1 MLCVDAAIVDL
12 GRVRGLVLFKGKGPR
27 FRRIAGDT
35 FYVPSS
41 TGTGGYV
48 VNLADT
54 SCTCPAHEETG
65 TRCKHLWAASFFR
78 DGVPGALP
86 AEPVVS
92 EASRPT
98 YAQNWPAYNRAQCE
112 EKERVQILL
121 RGLCDGIEQPKQK
134 MGRPRMPLRDTVY
147 AAVMKVYGTMSGRRS
162 TTDIR
167 ACESAGH
174 IDNAPAYNTVF
185 KYVEQPSLAPLLK
198 QLVDQSARP
207 LAAIEKT
214 FAADGTGFAT
224 QTYVR
229 WHDYRHGEDRRVQRW
244 VKAHAMVG
252 TLTNIVTAIE
262 VTEGSVNDSPM
273 FGELVERTAANG
285 FAMREVSA
293 DKAYLSHA
301 NLAAVERVGAQPF
314 IPFKT
319 NSTTAG
325 SGAWERLYHLYSLNQ
340 EDFMK
345 HYHLRSNVESTFSA
359 IKRKFGAGVRSK
371 VPAAQFN
378 EVYLKCLCHN
388 LSMLVHSI
396 HELNIEPRFWQPRT
410 ETGS

>member
-1 MLCVDAAIVDL
+1 MFCVDAAVIDL
-12 GRVRGLVLFKGKGPR
+12 GRVRGLALLKGKRPR
-27 FRRIAGDT
+27 FRHIAADT

-41 TGTGGYV
+41 TGKGGYV

-65 TRCKHLWAASFFR
+65 IRCKHLWAASFFR
-78 DGVPGALP
+78 DGFPAAPP

-98 YAQNWPAYNRAQCE
+98 YPQNWPAYNRAQCE
-112 EKERVQILL
+112 EKERAQILL
-121 RGLCDGIEQPKQK
+121 RGLCDGIEQPPQR
-134 MGRPRMPLRDTVY
+134 MGRPRMPLRDTIY

-162 TTDIR
+162 TTDIK
-167 ACESAGH
+167 ACAAAGH
-174 IDNAPAYNTVF
+174 VDQAPAYNTVF
-185 KYVEQPSLAPLLK
+185 KYVEQPGLTPLLRH
-198 QLVDQSARP
+198 LVEESARP
-207 LAAIEKT
+207 LAAVENA

-229 WHDYRHGEDRRVQRW
+229 WHDYQHGQDRRVQRW

-252 TLTNIVTAIE
+252 TLTNVVTALE

-273 FGELVERTAANG
+273 FATLVAQTAANG
-285 FAMREVSA
+285 FHMREVSA

-301 NLAAVERVGAQPF
+301 NLAAVESVGARPF

-319 NSTTAG
+319 NSGSAG
-325 SGAWERLYHLYSLNQ
+325 SDAWERLWHHYAANR

-345 HYHLRSNVESTFSA
+345 HYHARSNVESTFSA
-359 IKRKFGAGVRSK
+359 IKRKFGSGVRSK
-371 VPAAQFN
+371 IPPAQFN

>member
-1 MLCVDAAIVDL
+1 MFCVDAAVVDL
-12 GRVRGLVLFKGKGPR
+12 GRVRGLALLKGKGPR
-27 FRRIAGDT
+27 FRHVAADA

-48 VNLADT
+48 ADLAAD
-54 SCTCPAHEETG
+54 SCTCPAYEETG

-78 DGVPGALP
+78 DGAPAALP

-92 EASRPT
+92 EVSRFT
-98 YAQNWPAYNRAQCE
+98 YPQNWPAYNHAQCE
-112 EKERVQILL
+112 EKKRVQLLL
-121 RGLCDGIEQPKQK
+121 RSLCDGIEETKQG

-162 TTDIR
+162 TTDIE

-174 IDNAPAYNTVF
+174 LDNAPAYNTVF
-185 KYVEQPSLAPLLK
+185 KYLGQPGLTPLLK
-198 QLVDQSARP
+198 RLVDESARP
-207 LAAIEKT
+207 LTAIEKN
-214 FAADGTGFAT
+214 FAADSTGFAT

-229 WHDYRHGEDRRVQRW
+229 WHDFRHGEDRRVQRW

-252 TLTNIVTAIE
+252 TLTNIVTAVE

-273 FGELVERTAANG
+273 FTGLVERTAANG
-285 FAMREVSA
+285 FDMREVSA

-301 NLAAVERVGAQPF
+301 NLAVVEGVGAKPF

-319 NSTTAG
+319 NSAKSG
-325 SGAWERLYHLYSLNQ
+325 SDAWERMYHLYSLHQ
-340 EDFMK
+340 EDFLK
-345 HYHLRSNVESTFSA
+345 HYHKRSNVESTFSA

-371 VPAAQFN
+371 IPVAQFN
-378 EVYLKCLCHN
+378 EVILKCLCHN

-396 HELNIEPRFWQPRT
+396 HELKVEPQFWMSRSEAP
-410 ETGS
+410 